1 MVPRFKDSGFTLLET
16 LVALLIVALGMM
28 AVTTQ
33 LNRYIQ
39 STIFIEEKSLASWV
53 ASNQATLMSV
63 NPEWPSLGV
72 TEIDVESFAGRDWT
86 LEIEVLET
94 PIQNLRR
101 ADIRVYRANNRDILI
116 HSISALLEPPPP
128 DDFPPLRWQPS
139 TIELVP

>member
-1 MVPRFKDSGFTLLET
+1 MAPRFKDSGFTLLET

>member
-63 NPEWPSLGV
+63 NPEWPTLGI
-72 TEIDVESFAGRDWT
+72 TEIDVESFAGRNWA

>member
-1 MVPRFKDSGFTLLET
+1 MVPRFKESGFTLLET

-63 NPEWPSLGV
+63 NPEWPTLGI
-72 TEIDVESFAGRDWT
+72 TEIDVESFAGRNWA

-101 ADIRVYRANNRDILI
+101 ADIRVYRANNRELLI

>member
-1 MVPRFKDSGFTLLET
+1 M
-16 LVALLIVALGMM
+16 ALLIVALGMM

>member
-1 MVPRFKDSGFTLLET
+1 MAPRFKDSGFTLLET

-63 NPEWPSLGV
+63 NPEWPTLGI
-72 TEIDVESFAGRDWT
+72 TEIDVESFAGRNWA

-101 ADIRVYRANNRDILI
+101 ADIRVYRANNRELLI

>member
-1 MVPRFKDSGFTLLET
+1 MVPRFKESGFTLLET